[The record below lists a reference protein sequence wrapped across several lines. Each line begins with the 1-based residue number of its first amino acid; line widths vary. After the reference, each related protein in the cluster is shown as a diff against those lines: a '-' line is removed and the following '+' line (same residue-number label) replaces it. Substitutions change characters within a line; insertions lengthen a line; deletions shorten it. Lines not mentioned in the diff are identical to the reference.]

1 MVTGIRAVG
10 TWMSF
15 GHACMHTNIQKILQE
30 LLTGKECGPE
40 KEQGK
45 TPQGT
50 KLSGRGQLGNQ
61 TSLPHAVEKYSFPVL
76 CTQTYLLAASN

>member
-1 MVTGIRAVG
+1 MVTGIRAAV

-15 GHACMHTNIQKILQE
+15 GYACMHTNIQKILQE

-45 TPQGT
+45 T
-50 KLSGRGQLGNQ
+50 LAGNK
-61 TSLPHAVEKYSFPVL
+61 TFW
-76 CTQTYLLAASN
+76 